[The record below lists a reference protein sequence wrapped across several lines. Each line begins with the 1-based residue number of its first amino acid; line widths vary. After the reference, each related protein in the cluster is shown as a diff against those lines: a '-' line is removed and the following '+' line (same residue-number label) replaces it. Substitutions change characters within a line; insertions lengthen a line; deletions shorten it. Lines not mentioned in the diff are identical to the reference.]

1 MYCYPQN
8 VLLKTHIQ
16 YKTSMFIS
24 SFEEMSSMETLF
36 NNYFQKKLTSN
47 PNVDNKKA
55 FVTELNEKYIK

>member
-1 MYCYPQN
+1 
-8 VLLKTHIQ
+8 
-16 YKTSMFIS
+16 MFIS